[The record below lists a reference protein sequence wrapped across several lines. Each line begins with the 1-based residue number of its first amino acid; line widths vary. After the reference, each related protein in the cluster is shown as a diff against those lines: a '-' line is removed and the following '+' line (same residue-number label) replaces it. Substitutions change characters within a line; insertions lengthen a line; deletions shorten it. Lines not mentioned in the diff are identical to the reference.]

1 MSLRKFSSI
10 MEEMRFMYAQN
21 YYPLIKAIV
30 KRTTYFN
37 RNNIFRRSIQE
48 DKGVLNYLFAWGGT
62 PQGYDYWEKIYF
74 DHYKWRD

>member
-21 YYPLIKAIV
+21 YWPLIKAIA
-30 KRTTYFN
+30 KRSTFWN

-48 DKGVLNYLFAWGGT
+48 DKGVLNYLFNWRDT
-62 PQGYDYWEKIYF
+62 PQGYEYWKDIYLS
-74 DHYKWRD
+74 HYKHRY